1 MIKNF
6 MQCLTTVGIMILREK
21 ELMQGSMQLWT
32 ENGLM
37 ENLIAISCNAK
48 VEATTIL

>member
-6 MQCLTTVGIMILREK
+6 MQCLTNLGVIVLREA
-21 ELMQGSMQLWT
+21 ELMQGSMQLWS